1 MIIKV
6 LSNILYIILPE
17 NLVGEMREKYNLRK
31 NRNYIKFVTFKKELN
46 LIFEKRRVVAIKLL
60 WYLYFIE
67 YI

>member
-6 LSNILYIILPE
+6 LSNILYIILPQ

-46 LIFEKRRVVAIKLL
+46 LIF
-60 WYLYFIE
+60 
-67 YI
+67 